1 MTVEHIQPKSTSVED
16 LQDYIAE
23 CSSVVR
29 DKQPK
34 SAEKLWNRL
43 LTESYGNTASR
54 VFEYIPCTISAEF
67 AYTTTGLQ
75 FFGFWSKQYHDFNDT
90 YHTTAREL
98 LNWGWPIEE
107 ILPTV
112 DFTNYRAFKCEAPYF
127 IYGQVSTHNQ
137 ITSVSHSQRY
147 GTCDRGYWMPSM
159 PKWEESWNTIE
170 NAQEAYNSIIPSTTP
185 ESLKTWFKANNI
197 VRKEVWDRGADMLQ
211 NRVFTLGGYIQ
222 PNGWTHFIDQRLDSH
237 TQLETREFTQLIKEL
252 I

>member
-1 MTVEHIQPKSTSVED
+1 MTVERIHPKSTSLED
-16 LQDYIAE
+16 LQDYISQ

-67 AYTTTGLQ
+67 ADTTTVLQ
-75 FFGFWSKQYHDFNDT
+75 FFGFWSMQYHDFNDT

-98 LNWGWPIEE
+98 LNWGWPIDE

-112 DFTNYRAFKCEAPYF
+112 DFTHYRTFKCEAPYF

-147 GTCDRGYWMPSM
+147 GTCDRGYWMPPEIKLTEKHWTSA
-159 PKWEESWNTIE
+159 IE
-170 NAQEAYNSIIPSTTP
+170 NVSPSA
-185 ESLKTWFKANNI
+185 LKLLMKEYGI
-197 VRKEVWDRGADMLQ
+197 KRKEVWDRGADMLQ